1 MAKRAR
7 RTSKSCKRFS
17 QRKPEPKATVATISP
32 AVKSRRAAR
41 KKKIPRSSSLF
52 IRRLSQAS
60 QMSMTMKTRSATIE
74 GMKGDQPISLAELQT
89 SSKLARPAQRRKRL
103 SRKLT
108 ACQNFGNDFQKDTS
122 ILKEYFPFSIMR
134 RFFLSKRIDFVKIC
148 YFRLRTSL
156 FL

>member
-7 RTSKSCKRFS
+7 RTNKSCKRFS
-17 QRKPEPKATVATISP
+17 QRKPEPKATGATISP

-60 QMSMTMKTRSATIE
+60 QMSMTMKTRPATIE
-74 GMKGDQPISLAELQT
+74 GIKEDQPISLAELQT

-103 SRKLT
+103 SRKLP
-108 ACQNFGNDFQKDTS
+108 ACK
-122 ILKEYFPFSIMR
+122 ILVMTFKVTPRFLKNIFPS
-134 RFFLSKRIDFVKIC
+134 V
-148 YFRLRTSL
+148 
-156 FL
+156 

>member
-17 QRKPEPKATVATISP
+17 QRKPEPKATGATISP
-32 AVKSRRAAR
+32 AVESRRAAR

-60 QMSMTMKTRSATIE
+60 QMSMTMKTRPATIE
-74 GMKGDQPISLAELQT
+74 GMKEDQPISLAELQT

-108 ACQNFGNDFQKDTS
+108 ACK
-122 ILKEYFPFSIMR
+122 ILVMTFKRTPRFSKNIFPS
-134 RFFLSKRIDFVKIC
+134 V
-148 YFRLRTSL
+148 
-156 FL
+156 